1 MIAVMDTESVTFI
14 SPLFPYTTFQFF
26 AAAAAAAVAGSN
38 IWI

>member
-14 SPLFPYTTFQFF
+14 SSLFPYTTFQFF
-26 AAAAAAAVAGSN
+26 AAVAAAVAGSN